1 MSIVI
6 GLVDLLAYQNL
17 FTVELWFVRY
27 ELITEGDRIC
37 DFSVDSGHTSSSI
50 VVVVVIV
57 DAKCITVNVLLL
69 V

>member
-1 MSIVI
+1 MP
-6 GLVDLLAYQNL
+6 NL
-17 FTVELWFVRY
+17 CTMELWFVRY

-37 DFSVDSGHTSSSI
+37 DFSVDSGHTSCKI

-57 DAKCITVNVLLL
+57 DVKCIMVNVLLL